1 MMRWL
6 GRLAALLV
14 AALLLLAM
22 QWSTPLYDQ
31 KIGAIPV
38 TGQIGDTV
46 AARKFTVRIET
57 IQFARQ
63 LRFEA
68 YGKEEARDT
77 SGLWAVVTATLGA
90 RNETTT
96 VTEAYWEGP
105 AGLRYSHTNRLS
117 GVRSQL
123 VGEVLQPGLPK
134 RGWFIFEIREDQ
146 ARGATFVAPNVD
158 LSPLDSIVR
167 IGLGNGV
174 GTLPILDSLDLDQRA
189 GMTP

>member
-22 QWSTPLYDQ
+22 QWSTPVYDERV
-31 KIGAIPV
+31 GPIPV
-38 TGQIGDTV
+38 YGQIGDTV
-46 AARKFTVRIET
+46 AARRFTVRIET
-57 IQFARQ
+57 IRFARQ

-68 YGKEEARDT
+68 YGQEETRET

-90 RNETTT
+90 QSETTT
-96 VTEAYWEGP
+96 VTDAFWEGP
-105 AGLRYSHTNRLS
+105 TGMRYSHSNRLS
-117 GVRSQL
+117 GVRSLLLGQ
-123 VGEVLQPGLPK
+123 VLQPGLPR

-146 ARGATFVAPNVD
+146 ARGATFLAPNIG

-167 IGLGNGV
+167 IRLGDGG
-174 GTLPILDSLDLDQRA
+174 GTLPILDTMDLDQRPGA
-189 GMTP
+189 TP